1 MSITGWRA
9 LALCAALL
17 APGLAQAQTPA
28 GGPITLERFGSFHIG
43 GRLVELSGRPV
54 REYLPTVGGAPLR
67 IDPNGVH
74 VVGQMYAR
82 FMVPAPTRG
91 TAPLM
96 LWHGAYLTGVTYE
109 TTPDGRE
116 GWEHFFL
123 RRGWTTYVTDAVERG
138 RSGAAMS
145 PEIYSPPLHLP
156 TANPWER
163 FRIGDGAGSHA
174 RGTTLPGNQ
183 FPTDQAS
190 YLNFMRQV
198 VPRYLDTDADVI
210 AAYIA
215 LLERT
220 GPSVVIAHSQG
231 GAFAWQVAQRRPDLF
246 RALVLVEPAGTGVAA
261 EAAKLR
267 GIPQLLVY
275 GDYVDADPRW
285 SVIRTNARRF
295 SALVREAGGSVEDV
309 DLPSRGIRGNSH
321 MVMMDRNG
329 DAVAGLIQD
338 WLAAQGLYR

>member
-1 MSITGWRA
+1 MRLRGAIMAGM
-9 LALCAALL
+9 LAATL
-17 APGLAQAQTPA
+17 AYPAQAQAPGEALT
-28 GGPITLERFGSFHIG
+28 IERFGSFHVG
-43 GRLVELSGRPV
+43 GRQVEIAGKPV
-54 REYLPTVGGAPLR
+54 IEYTPTVGGAPLR
-67 IDPNGVH
+67 IDPNGTY

-82 FMVPAPTRG
+82 FMVPRPERG

-96 LWHGAYLTGVTYE
+96 LWHGAYLTGVTWE

-145 PEIYSPPLHLP
+145 PDIFGLAIHLP

-174 RGTTLPGNQ
+174 RGTVLPGNQ
-183 FPTDQAS
+183 FPTS
-190 YLNFMRQV
+190 PEHYLAFMRQV
-198 VPRYLDTDADVI
+198 VPRYLDTDADVLN
-210 AAYIA
+210 AYVA
-215 LLERT
+215 LLERV

-246 RALVLVEPAGTGVAA
+246 RALVLVEPAGTGIEAD
-261 EAAKLR
+261 AAKLR
-267 GIPQLLVY
+267 DVPTLLIY

-285 SVIRTNARRF
+285 SVIRRNARRF
-295 SALVREAGGSVEDV
+295 SDAVRAAGGNVEDV

-321 MVMMDRNG
+321 MLMMDRNS
-329 DAVAGLIQD
+329 DASAQLIQD
-338 WLAAQGLYR
+338 WLAARGLWR

>member
-1 MSITGWRA
+1 MTGWHA
-9 LALCAALL
+9 LAIGAAMLG
-17 APGLAQAQTPA
+17 ATAAEAQVS
-28 GGPITLERFGSFHIG
+28 GPITLERFGSFHVG

-67 IDPNGVH
+67 IDPNGTH

-82 FMVPAPTRG
+82 FMVPATQRG
-91 TAPLM
+91 TAPMM

-109 TTPDGRE
+109 NTPDGRE

-138 RSGAAMS
+138 RSGAAMV
-145 PEIYSPPLHLP
+145 PEIYPPPLHLP

-163 FRIGDGAGSHA
+163 FRIGDGVGSHA
-174 RGTTLPGNQ
+174 RGTVLPGNQ
-183 FPTDQAS
+183 FPTDAAS
-190 YLNFMRQV
+190 YMNFMRQV
-198 VPRYLDTDADVI
+198 VARYLETDEDVI

-246 RALVLVEPAGTGVAA
+246 RALVLVEPAGTGVMA

-267 GIPQLLVY
+267 AIPQLLVY

-295 SALVREAGGSVEDV
+295 SAAVREAGGTVEDV

-329 DAVAGLIQD
+329 DEVAGLIQD

>member
-1 MSITGWRA
+1 MRITGWRV
-9 LALCAALL
+9 LAIGAAML
-17 APGLAQAQTPA
+17 AAGAAEAQVT
-28 GGPITLERFGSFHIG
+28 GPITLERFGSFHVG

-67 IDPNGVH
+67 IDPNGTH

-82 FMVPAPTRG
+82 FMVPATQRG
-91 TAPLM
+91 TAPMM

-109 TTPDGRE
+109 NTPDGRE

-138 RSGAAMS
+138 RSGAAMV
-145 PEIYSPPLHLP
+145 PEIYPPPLHLP

-174 RGTTLPGNQ
+174 RGTVLPGNQ
-183 FPTDQAS
+183 FPTDAAS
-190 YLNFMRQV
+190 YMNFMRQV
-198 VPRYLDTDADVI
+198 VARYLETDEDVI

-246 RALVLVEPAGTGVAA
+246 RALVLVEPAGTGVMA

-267 GIPQLLVY
+267 AIPQLLVY

-295 SALVREAGGSVEDV
+295 SAAVREAGGTVEDV

-329 DAVAGLIQD
+329 DEVAGLIQD
-338 WLAAQGLYR
+338 WLAAQGLHR